1 MNNTNLKAIRTDKK
15 IKQQE
20 IAAALNIS
28 QGCYASWEQ
37 GRTEP
42 NLEMLIK
49 LADIFGCSIDYLVGR
64 EGDDG
69 LIRSQNEI
77 EKRKEL
83 RPSTLK
89 LVDAC
94 ASLNDMG
101 IAVVIGYIARL
112 IEENPE
118 FLLPSARRI

>member
-1 MNNTNLKAIRTDKK
+1 MIRIKELRKEKGLKQLDLAKRINVSVQTISGYETGYAQPPIDILVK
-15 IKQQE
+15 I
-20 IAAALNIS
+20 ADAL
-28 QGCYASWEQ
+28 E
-37 GRTEP
+37 T
-42 NLEMLIK
+42 
-49 LADIFGCSIDYLVGR
+49 SIDYLVGR

-69 LIRSQNEI
+69 LIRTQNEI

-94 ASLNDMG
+94 AKLNDMG
-101 IAVVIGYIARL
+101 IAVVIGYVARL